1 MRTAKCPKCGTAEFV
16 ILDKTATVAVRTAGA
31 IAGAAAGSFAS
42 RVIDKMRS
50 TYKCNKCGKIID
62 G

>member
-16 ILDKTATVAVRTAGA
+16 ILDKTATVAVRIADA
-31 IAGAAAGSFAS
+31 IAGAAAGSLAS

-50 TYKCNKCGKIID
+50 TYKMQ
-62 G
+62 